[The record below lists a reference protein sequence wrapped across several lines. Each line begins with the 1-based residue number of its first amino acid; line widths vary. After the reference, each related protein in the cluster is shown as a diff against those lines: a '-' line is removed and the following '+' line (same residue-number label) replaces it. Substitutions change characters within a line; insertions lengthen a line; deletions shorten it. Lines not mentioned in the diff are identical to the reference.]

1 MTPPLVSVIVP
12 TFNRATLVPRA
23 LASIIAQTFGD
34 WEIILV
40 DDGSTDGTAA
50 LAARFTRRLG
60 DQFRY
65 LWQPNAGASAARN
78 AGIDAA
84 RGTFVAFLDSDDE
97 FLPTKLERQLTLFQL
112 EPSLGLVYADSA
124 YVDLA
129 GKPYHSVFD
138 AMTKGARRVASA
150 QVAPQMHVCTGS
162 LFDSLLR
169 EYFISTISGMV
180 RRQVLGSDVR
190 FPVNC
195 TYAEEWLFYL
205 QIARRCRAGFVDEP
219 LCRHH
224 FTAGSVARSSVEA
237 NLRGRLET
245 LRAIVGRFTDLTVGQ
260 RRIMRRHCAQTHHE
274 LGNVL
279 FHQARF
285 AEARRCY
292 WQGWR
297 AGPTMAG
304 FKDGVH
310 ALIKSL
316 PLPHRGWHQAIP
328 RSGR

>member
-1 MTPPLVSVIVP
+1 MTQPAVSVIVP
-12 TFNRATLVPRA
+12 TYNRAALLPRA
-23 LASIIAQTFGD
+23 LASITAQTFGD

-40 DDGSTDGTAA
+40 DDGSTDGTAT
-50 LAARFTRRLG
+50 LAAGFARRLG
-60 DQFRY
+60 DRFRY

-78 AGIDAA
+78 TGIDAA
-84 RGTFVAFLDSDDE
+84 RGAFVAFLDSDDE
-97 FLPTKLERQLTLFQL
+97 FLPTKLERHLELFNLQ
-112 EPSLGLVYADSA
+112 PSLGLVYADSA
-124 YVDLA
+124 FVDLA
-129 GKPYHSVFD
+129 GKPHLSVFD
-138 AMTKGARRVASA
+138 AMTKGARRVACV
-150 QVAPQMHVCTGS
+150 QVAPRMNVCTDS

-169 EYFISTISGMV
+169 EYFISTISGVV
-180 RRQVLGSDVR
+180 RRQVLGAEVR

-205 QIARRCRAGFVDEP
+205 QIARRCQAGFVDEP

-224 FTAGSVARSSVEA
+224 FTPGSVARSNVEA
-237 NLRGRLET
+237 NLRGRLEV
-245 LRAIVGRFTDLTVGQ
+245 LRAIVGRFPDLTVGQ
-260 RRIMRRHCAQTHHE
+260 RNVMRRHCAQTYRE

-297 AGPTMAG
+297 VGPTMAG

-310 ALIKSL
+310 ALFKSL
-316 PLPHRGWHQAIP
+316 ALPYRGWHQAIT
-328 RSGR
+328 RGGR

>member
-1 MTPPLVSVIVP
+1 MTQPLVSVIVP
-12 TFNRATLVPRA
+12 TFNRASLLPRA
-23 LASIIAQTFGD
+23 LASITAQTFGD
-34 WEIILV
+34 WEIVLV

-50 LAARFTRRLG
+50 LAAGFARRLG

-65 LWQPNAGASAARN
+65 FWQPNAGASAARN
-78 AGIDAA
+78 IGIEAA
-84 RGTFVAFLDSDDE
+84 RGTFLAFLDSDDE
-97 FLPTKLERQLTLFQL
+97 FLPTKLERQLALFNLQ
-112 EPSLGLVYADSA
+112 PSLGLVYADSA
-124 YVDLA
+124 FVDLA
-129 GKPYHSVFD
+129 GKTHRSVFD
-138 AMTKGARRVASA
+138 AMTKGARRVACV
-150 QVAPQMHVCTGS
+150 QVASRMYVCTES

-180 RRQVLGSDVR
+180 RREVLGADIR

-219 LCRHH
+219 LCLHH
-224 FTAGSVARSSVEA
+224 FTPGSVARSNVEA
-237 NLRGRLET
+237 NLRGRLEV
-245 LRAIVGRFTDLTVGQ
+245 LRAIVGRFPDLSVGQ
-260 RRIMRRHCAQTHHE
+260 RSILRRHFAQTYRE

-285 AEARRCY
+285 TEARRCY

-297 AGPTMAG
+297 VGPTMAG

-310 ALIKSL
+310 ALLKSL
-316 PLPHRGWHQAIP
+316 ALSHRGWHRALP
-328 RSGR
+328 RGGR